1 VRPLLTSITLVVAT
15 AASAWALLAVD
26 RTSHSVSDTLY
37 GAAVPIGLIW
47 LVAVT
52 VVFVLSRTMAS
63 R

>member
-1 VRPLLTSITLVVAT
+1 VRRLLTSITLVVAT
-15 AASAWALLAVD
+15 AASVWALLAVD